1 MLSLHFT
8 SELLFPQELG
18 AEGGAEHPS
27 GSEDEGSS
35 QEDDNTAQGSTERAS
50 PGSTW
55 QTVNQV
61 LVSDDNSSDE
71 YEDCEED
78 EEEDWQT
85 CSEDEAGD
93 NIDAVAPERMESRTD
108 GAAVQHGVQ
117 EQNRNVRNFS
127 HLVQR
132 NELLEI
138 FKTMHDGPRVK
149 DGEVNVGLVSWTLC
163 LNGIPCAPHG
173 KNSSCSLASY
183 KGIKTRSTNHC
194 GFCAKIN
201 TEVLGAQCAPLFALV
216 FLVHFVKELL
226 CQSSV
231 SLLASPCL
239 ILLLI
244 FHFFVI

>member
-18 AEGGAEHPS
+18 AEGGVEHPS
-27 GSEDEGSS
+27 DSEDEGSS
-35 QEDDNTAQGSTERAS
+35 QEDDNTAQGSSERAS
-50 PGSTW
+50 TGSTW
-55 QTVNQV
+55 QGVDQV
-61 LVSDDNSSDE
+61 LVSDNSSDE
-71 YEDCEED
+71 YEDCEDD

-93 NIDAVAPERMESRTD
+93 NINAVVPERMESRTD

-149 DGEVNVGLVSWTLC
+149 AGEVNVGLVSWTL
-163 LNGIPCAPHG
+163 
-173 KNSSCSLASY
+173 
-183 KGIKTRSTNHC
+183 
-194 GFCAKIN
+194 
-201 TEVLGAQCAPLFALV
+201 
-216 FLVHFVKELL
+216 
-226 CQSSV
+226 
-231 SLLASPCL
+231 
-239 ILLLI
+239 
-244 FHFFVI
+244 